1 MFAKITTFQF
11 HPGTAEEALTIY
23 QKAIVAGARHQTGF
37 QGAFLF
43 QSQTQADKGIII
55 SLWET
60 EEDMQRSKP
69 PENIASHLARIG
81 ELTIDASQDLCKV
94 LFQIDRP
101 PASFV
106 VDRE

>member
-1 MFAKITTFQF
+1 MEHATK
-11 HPGTAEEALTIY
+11 L
-23 QKAIVAGARHQTGF
+23 VF

-43 QSQTQADKGIII
+43 QSQTQVDKGIII

-81 ELTIDASQDLCKV
+81 ELTIDANQDVCKV

-101 PASFV
+101 PASSV
-106 VDRE
+106 ADRE